1 MGFLRLS
8 AASIAVFL
16 AMSAFA
22 DVLVT
27 PFRPLTTEI
36 PRTAVPKPGSL
47 QPQRLPRETV
57 HLCKDP
63 TALRQE
69 SEAKLK
75 KLSGMLNAWR
85 KGDPNKTPEE
95 FIKGSGLEKLLQ
107 KQQVPPEQ
115 IEAIKKQLAE
125 AMRLGDRIQRQSVAK
140 EGGDR

>member
-27 PFRPLTTEI
+27 PFRPLTTDI

-47 QPQRLPRETV
+47 QPQRLPRETIQQ
-57 HLCKDP
+57 CKDP
-63 TALRQE
+63 EALKQE
-69 SEAKLK
+69 KEAKLK
-75 KLSGMLNAWR
+75 EMSKMLNAWR

-95 FIKGSGLEKLLQ
+95 FLKGSGLEKLLQ

-115 IEAIKKQLAE
+115 IELIKKQLAD
-125 AMRLGDRIQRQSVAK
+125 AMRLADRIQRQAGAK